1 MTKKQIENQIKE
13 DFWNRYRT
21 FTGRLATALSQVDP
35 NNLLISK
42 TIIWTSLNDL
52 QEMTKNYK
60 DILGDIWYEKTH
72 NVKWKFPKDH
82 SDIQQMINELGL
94 IID

>member
-1 MTKKQIENQIKE
+1 
-13 DFWNRYRT
+13 
-21 FTGRLATALSQVDP
+21 
-35 NNLLISK
+35 
-42 TIIWTSLNDL
+42 
-52 QEMTKNYK
+52 MTKNYK
-60 DILGDIWYEKTH
+60 DILGDIWYEKIH